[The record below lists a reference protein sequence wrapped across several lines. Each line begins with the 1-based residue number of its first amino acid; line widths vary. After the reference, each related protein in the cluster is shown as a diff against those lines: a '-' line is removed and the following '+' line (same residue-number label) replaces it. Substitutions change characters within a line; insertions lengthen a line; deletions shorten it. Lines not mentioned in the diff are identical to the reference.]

1 MADEGYTFNPAS
13 PDAHGWW
20 PLFRIRGLDPDE
32 DDEPLWD
39 CAVYERPTPDQVLV
53 AWKSM
58 TELHGDRNSEQP
70 GQWTSAEAWAFA
82 YEPLGYEDCR
92 HWNWRA
98 YIGRN
103 EQQFNSM
110 IQLRLHYR
118 EMREGTARSMA
129 NARLF
134 AVEFGNEGHEFS
146 VHLPANG
153 LYTMQMV
160 LDDREPLEE
169 WLQYQAQPD
178 PYTVPEWLLMIRR
191 VTQVRV
197 IDSRTGRPVCS
208 DAWSP
213 ASPIPYY
220 VATRGRY
227 TDFVAGRRTVPAPRF
242 STQLGLDYSHANAQP
257 VTWLLDD
264 WFQNMGESVGT
275 DHLTHET
282 RAAHSFPTSVADR
295 SARTDVYTLAQE
307 RGEAPRHRVTMLQAV
322 NAARVIHRCSKAAI
336 RRAWG
341 PRGWKVEEGKRAL
354 RDMLGP
360 CGDGGEPS
368 SPDSKR
374 PTPAS
379 ASGAGP
385 SGSGT
390 TAAARAVFGRRR
402 GSLPSLA
409 GLRL

>member
-1 MADEGYTFNPAS
+1 MADDSYDFNPAS

-20 PLFRIRGLDPDE
+20 PLFRISRPDPDNDGE
-32 DDEPLWD
+32 HLWD
-39 CAVYERPTPDQVLV
+39 CAVYEHTPDQVLV

-58 TELHGDRNSEQP
+58 IELHGDRNSEQP
-70 GQWTSAEAWAFA
+70 GQWASAEGWAFA
-82 YEPLGYEDCR
+82 YEPLGYEDCN

-110 IQLRLHYR
+110 IQLRQNYR
-118 EMREGTARSMA
+118 EMREGAERSMA

-146 VHLPANG
+146 IHLPADG
-153 LYTMQMV
+153 RYTMQMV

-178 PYTVPEWLLMIRR
+178 PFKVPEWLLMIRR
-191 VTQVRV
+191 VTHVRV
-197 IDSRTGRPVCS
+197 IDSRTKLPVS
-208 DAWSP
+208 TDAWSP
-213 ASPIPYY
+213 AAEVPYY
-220 VATRGRY
+220 VATRGRH
-227 TDFVAGRRTVPAPRF
+227 TDFVAGKRTVPAPRF

-257 VTWLLDD
+257 VTWLLND
-264 WFQNMGESVGT
+264 WFQNLGESVGT
-275 DHLTHET
+275 DHLTRET
-282 RAAHSFPTSVADR
+282 RAVHSFPTSVADG

-307 RGEAPRHRVTMLQAV
+307 RGEAPRHRVSMRQAI

-336 RRAWG
+336 RRAWAPG
-341 PRGWKVEEGKRAL
+341 GWKVEEGKRAL
-354 RDMLGP
+354 GDMLA
-360 CGDGGEPS
+360 GDGGESS

-374 PTPAS
+374 PAPAS

-390 TAAARAVFGRRR
+390 TTRAVFGRRG

-409 GLRL
+409 RLRL

>member
-1 MADEGYTFNPAS
+1 MADDMADDSYDYDFNPAS

-20 PLFRIRGLDPDE
+20 PLFRIRGPDPDQ

-39 CAVYERPTPDQVLV
+39 CAVYERPAPDHQVLV

-58 TELHGDRNSEQP
+58 IELHGDRNSEQP
-70 GQWTSAEAWAFA
+70 GRWASSEGWAFA
-82 YEPLGYEDCR
+82 YEPLGNEECDR
-92 HWNWRA
+92 WWNWRA

-110 IQLRLHYR
+110 MQLRGHYH
-118 EMREGTARSMA
+118 EMREGTVPSMA

-146 VHLPANG
+146 VHLPADSEQR
-153 LYTMQMV
+153 YTMQMV

-169 WLQYQAQPD
+169 WLQYQPQTD
-178 PYTVPEWLLMIRR
+178 PYAVPQWLLMIRR
-191 VTQVRV
+191 VTHVRV
-197 IDSRTGRPVCS
+197 IDSRTRLPVS
-208 DAWSP
+208 TDAWSP
-213 ASPIPYY
+213 AGQIPYY

-227 TDFVAGRRTVPAPRF
+227 TDFVDGRRTAPAPRY

-264 WFQNMGESVGT
+264 WFGNLGEYVGT

-282 RAAHSFPTSVADR
+282 RAAHSFPTSVADE

-307 RGEAPRHRVTMLQAV
+307 RGEAPRHRMSMAQAI
-322 NAARVIHRCSKAAI
+322 NAARVANRWSKAVL

-341 PRGWKVEEGKRAL
+341 PKGWKKEEGKRAL
-354 RDMLGP
+354 RDMVG
-360 CGDGGEPS
+360 GDGGEPS
-368 SPDSKR
+368 SPASKR
-374 PTPAS
+374 PAP
-379 ASGAGP
+379 GAG
-385 SGSGT
+385 T
-390 TAAARAVFGRRR
+390 TRAVFGRRG